1 MQDKQIVST
10 SGRRGITLATAVF
23 LMLLWIPTIWL
34 SPATSTEVAH
44 ATQPDSVS
52 APATSIVINY
62 DVTADCSK
70 ASLTWA
76 TNDETALIGF
86 HVLRQGSD
94 DAEPVQIT
102 SNAEIILAQNSGS
115 PNGASY
121 SYEDT
126 SVGAD
131 ATYRYFLLL
140 VLVDGGM
147 LQLEIGQVT
156 PEPAVI
162 SGEVFDD
169 LDGDGIDDSSES
181 GVAGIT
187 VNLLDAGD
195 NIVETV
201 QTNAIGAYM
210 FADVVPGTYTVQFV
224 RPDGKVFS
232 PQDQGSNDATDSDVG
247 NTGVTDPIT
256 VDYCDKAED
265 VDAGLVDD
273 VNPSFT
279 FEKTIE
285 NQNADTLGE
294 AVQATVNDNLT
305 FEYEVENTGD
315 VQIEWTTLN
324 DDVFGNLTNDCNLPT
339 MIPVGGSA
347 SCTITRPAED
357 APTGKRN
364 IGTVNIRNV
373 GTADDP
379 AWYITDPTNASITGT
394 VFNDVLQ
401 DGIQDPTDPSISGIQ
416 VNLADALGNI
426 VASTVTS
433 PDDPNTPEDETGDYQ
448 FVGVTPD
455 TPYRVEFVVPSP
467 ESYITLKD
475 VGNDDTIDSDANPT
489 SGRTD
494 IITVA
499 PGEVS
504 ENNDAGLYD
513 FLQSKPATLGDKVWE
528 DLDGDGIQDTGEP
541 GVPNVTVQL
550 LTPSGTVLETTTT
563 DADGMYL
570 FDGLV
575 PDDYKARFVLPSG
588 YDEFTDQDAGIDETA
603 DSDADPT
610 DGETDIITLG
620 LSEVNLDVDAGI
632 VRLVSLGNFVWE
644 DLNADGTQ
652 DAGEPGI
659 SGVDVELFEV
669 GNTSPLDSTTT
680 DSNGLYEFTD
690 LQPGEYYVVFEK
702 PTGFEFTDRDEGS
715 DDTVDSDA
723 NPNSGPDIG

>member
-1 MQDKQIVST
+1 MQDKHILFT
-10 SGRRGITLATAVF
+10 YSGRRGITLTAIVC
-23 LMLLWIPTIWL
+23 LILTLWMPTIWP
-34 SPATSTEVAH
+34 SPEASEGIAH
-44 ATQPDSVS
+44 AATPNTIT
-52 APATSIVINY
+52 APATSVVVDY
-62 DVTADCSK
+62 GVTVENKTIALQWETD
-70 ASLTWA
+70 
-76 TNDETALIGF
+76 DETALLGF
-86 HVLRQGSD
+86 YVLRLAPGET
-94 DAEPVQIT
+94 EPVRVT
-102 SNAEIILAQNSGS
+102 EDTDIIMAQHSGL

-126 SVGAD
+126 SVAPD
-131 ATYRYFLLL
+131 AAYAYILEIVFLDDSRAELP
-140 VLVDGGM
+140 
-147 LQLEIGQVT
+147 IGQVT
-156 PEPAVI
+156 PEPAMI
-162 SGEVFDD
+162 SGEIFDD
-169 LDGDGIDDSSES
+169 LDTDGIQD
-181 GVAGIT
+181 GVDPGVTGVT
-187 VNLLDAGD
+187 VNLLDD
-195 NIVETV
+195 NGAVVATT

-210 FADVVPGTYTVQFV
+210 FAEVEPGTYTVQVIKPSDKAFTQKNIGG
-224 RPDGKVFS
+224 DHE
-232 PQDQGSNDATDSDVG
+232 DSDVDE
-247 NTGVTDPIT
+247 TGITDSIT
-256 VDYCDKAED
+256 VNYCDKINNL
-265 VDAGLVDD
+265 DAGLVDD

-285 NQNADTLGE
+285 SQDADTLGE
-294 AVQATVNDNLT
+294 AVQAAVNDDLA
-305 FEYEVENTGD
+305 FEYTVENTGD
-315 VQIEWTTLN
+315 VPIEWATLN
-324 DDVFGNLTNDCNLPT
+324 DDVFGNLTATCNLPM

-347 SCTITRPAED
+347 SCTIVRPAED
-357 APTGKRN
+357 ASNGKRN
-364 IGTVNIRNV
+364 IGSVNIRNV

-379 AWYITDPTNASITGT
+379 AWYITDPESASITGT

-401 DGIQDPTDPSISGIQ
+401 DGIQDPTDPGISGIQ
-416 VNLADALGNI
+416 VNLVDALGNI

-528 DLDGDGIQDTGEP
+528 DLDGDGVQDAGEP
-541 GVPNVTVQL
+541 GVPDVTVQL

-563 DADGMYL
+563 DGDGMYL

-575 PDDYKARFVLPSG
+575 PDDYKVRFVLPSD

-632 VRLVSLGNFVWE
+632 VRRVSLGNFVWE
-644 DLNADGTQ
+644 DLNADGIQ

-680 DSNGLYEFTD
+680 ESNGLYEFTD

-723 NPNSGPDIG
+723 NP

>member
-1 MQDKQIVST
+1 MQDKQFVSIHSSRRCIATAIIVSLMLTLWMPMRWPSTET
-10 SGRRGITLATAVF
+10 SGGVLHAATLSSISAPTTAV
-23 LMLLWIPTIWL
+23 
-34 SPATSTEVAH
+34 
-44 ATQPDSVS
+44 
-52 APATSIVINY
+52 VIDY
-62 DVTADCSK
+62 GVTADCTK
-70 ASLTWA
+70 ATLTWE
-76 TNDETALIGF
+76 TNDETALLGF
-86 HVLRQGSD
+86 HVLRLTPD
-94 DAEPVQIT
+94 ETEPVYVT
-102 SNAEIILAQNSGS
+102 SNAEIIMAQNSGS
-115 PNGASY
+115 PNGATY

-126 SVGAD
+126 SVAPD
-131 ATYRYFLLL
+131 AAYRYFIEL
-140 VLVDGGM
+140 VFLDDS
-147 LQLEIGQVT
+147 LAQLEIGQVT
-156 PEPAVI
+156 PEPAMI

-169 LDGDGIDDSSES
+169 LDVDGMQD
-181 GVAGIT
+181 GVDPGVGGIT
-187 VNLLDAGD
+187 VNLLDEND
-195 NIVETV
+195 SIVDTV

-210 FADVVPGTYTVQFV
+210 FAEVQPGTYTIQVIK
-224 RPDGKVFS
+224 PNGKDFTEKNIGGDHV
-232 PQDQGSNDATDSDVG
+232 DSDVDEA
-247 NTGVTDPIT
+247 GVTDPLT
-256 VDYCDKAED
+256 VDYCDKVNN

-285 NQNADTLGE
+285 DQEADTLAE
-294 AVQATVNDNLT
+294 AVQAAVNDALA

-324 DDVFGNLTNDCNLPT
+324 DDVFGNLTSDCNLPT
-339 MIPVGGSA
+339 IIPVGGSA

-401 DGIQDPTDPSISGIQ
+401 DGIQDPTDPGISGIQ
-416 VNLADALGNI
+416 VNLIDALGNI

-433 PDDPNTPEDETGDYQ
+433 PDDPNTPQDETGDYQ

-528 DLDGDGIQDTGEP
+528 DLDGDGVQDAGEP
-541 GVPNVTVQL
+541 GVPDITVQL

-563 DADGMYL
+563 DGDGMYL

-575 PDDYKARFVLPSG
+575 PDDYKVRFVLPSD

-610 DGETDIITLG
+610 DGETGIITLG

-632 VRLVSLGNFVWE
+632 VKLVSLGNFVWE
-644 DLNADGTQ
+644 DLNADGIQ
-652 DAGEPGI
+652 DTGEPGI

-669 GNTSPLDSTTT
+669 
-680 DSNGLYEFTD
+680 
-690 LQPGEYYVVFEK
+690 
-702 PTGFEFTDRDEGS
+702 
-715 DDTVDSDA
+715 
-723 NPNSGPDIG
+723 